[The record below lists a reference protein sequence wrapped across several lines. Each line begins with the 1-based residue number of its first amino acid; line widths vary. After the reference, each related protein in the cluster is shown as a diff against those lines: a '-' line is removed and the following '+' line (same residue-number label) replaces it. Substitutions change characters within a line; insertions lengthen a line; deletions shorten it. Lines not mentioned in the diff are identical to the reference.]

1 MFSIACFKR
10 LAKLASPILVSSL
23 IFPISGCGGR
33 TLIQQPGTVFV
44 IDQPLK
50 GVKVLAPD
58 SSGNLVGS
66 VADIPA
72 GTEAKFPKA
81 AAAPPATPKPAAEII
96 DSKK

>member
-1 MFSIACFKR
+1 M
-10 LAKLASPILVSSL
+10 
-23 IFPISGCGGR
+23 
-33 TLIQQPGTVFV
+33 LIQQPGTVFV

-81 AAAPPATPKPAAEII
+81 PAKSPPAPNPGAEII